1 MAKIKMVYNLLS
13 KKEREKFEKS
23 QQEFYDKYMKNR
35 NKKQEGE

>member
-1 MAKIKMVYNLLS
+1 MSIIMTYTPLS
-13 KKEREKFEKS
+13 KEQREKFEKS